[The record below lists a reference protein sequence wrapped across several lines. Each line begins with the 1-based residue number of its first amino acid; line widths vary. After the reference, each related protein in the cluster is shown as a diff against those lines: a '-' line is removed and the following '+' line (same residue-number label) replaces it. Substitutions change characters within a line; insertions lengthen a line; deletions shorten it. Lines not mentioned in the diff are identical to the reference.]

1 MMFQGTS
8 SHEVAFGLPIG
19 VAAPGRSCLEAADGS
34 AFAQTLTSAFRNHP
48 HVNNVL
54 THISLARW
62 DRIEA
67 SLRSLLTA
75 STDIVPVAPL
85 ERNLLRLLWAEG
97 GITGRIVKPLFLDIC
112 RTSLPPSS
120 AERCVSGIAALSSLA
135 LAADAD

>member
-1 MMFQGTS
+1 MFQGTS
-8 SHEVAFGLPIG
+8 SQEVAFGLPIG

-97 GITGRIVKPLFLDIC
+97 GITGRIVKPIFLDIC

-120 AERCVSGIAALSSLA
+120 AERCVAGFSALSCLA
-135 LAADAD
+135 LAAEDD